1 MTLIWIKLWKIKKT
15 QAKENTTFGNFKGVY
30 MFKVI
35 EKAIKQMK
43 KLQNLRIMKHDKI
56 DMGHRK
62 HQGEDEE
69 MTTIENNP
77 NKKKMKL
84 IWKNDNV
91 VFLNTFYFKLS
102 CDEWFD
108 V

>member
-1 MTLIWIKLWKIKKT
+1 
-15 QAKENTTFGNFKGVY
+15 

-84 IWKNDNV
+84 I
-91 VFLNTFYFKLS
+91 
-102 CDEWFD
+102 
-108 V
+108 